1 MEEAVA
7 VLIILRVTIASACVR
22 GLGVLGARGARAVLR
37 LPVTVVLLVYKKKV
51 NKSDEMTSM

>member
-37 LPVTVVLLVYKKKV
+37 LPVTVVLLVYL
-51 NKSDEMTSM
+51 